1 LALTEV
7 QVLLEEDPAADP
19 VELTGSLDLTE
30 TQVPDRHPALRF
42 DLALN
47 RLDLGAT
54 SGTRTVPTPTAPAPA
69 PGPAPDPTPGQALPQ
84 VQPVSPPDSARRHGL
99 DLNGTLSIQSLRL
112 AGLRLE
118 QVSVQV
124 RGKEGDLSLDHRV
137 AAFYGGGLEG
147 TLRFDLRGPDPR
159 IELTAEA
166 LDFKAEPLLMDLT
179 GAAALSGRG
188 DLRLKLASTGR
199 TRDGLVRGLGGNLAL
214 RLHHGA
220 LQGLD
225 LSTLAGVGGAPTLV
239 GQAPNLASFDELS
252 ASAALT
258 QGILRSDDLVATG
271 PWMRLT
277 GGGALDLADGRL
289 DWRLTPILQA
299 PPQGGGIR
307 ELEGVPIP
315 VQLGGT
321 LGEPTWRV
329 DSAAVLREVARR
341 RLQDRQGRGGLM
353 EQIERRTG
361 IRGLDGVLRG
371 LLGP

>member
-1 LALTEV
+1 
-7 QVLLEEDPAADP
+7 
-19 VELTGSLDLTE
+19 SLDLSQ
-30 TQVPDRHPALRF
+30 TQGPDRHPALRF

-54 SGTRTVPTPTAPAPA
+54 SGTRTVPTPAAPAPP

-137 AAFYGGGLEG
+137 AAFYGGGLAG
-147 TLRFDLRGPDPR
+147 TLRLDLRGQDPQ

-166 LDFKAEPLLMDLT
+166 LDFQAEPLLMDLT

-277 GGGALDLADGRL
+277 GGGTLDLVDGRL

-307 ELEGVPIP
+307 ELEGIPIP

-329 DSAAVLREVARR
+329 DSAAVLREVTRR
-341 RLQDRQGRGGLM
+341 RLQDRQGRGGFM